1 MVKLRLKKVGR
12 RNQIYFRLVAVDERF
27 PRDGRF
33 IEELGSYNPH
43 ETDVEK
49 KFQFKG
55 EPNQEAVE
63 QTKQKIIQWFKNG
76 AQPSPDIGK
85 IIGKNGSIIKSI
97 RFLLGNV
104 HSKSGRR
111 IALEIKE

>member
-1 MVKLRLKKVGR
+1 MVKLRLKRVGR

-43 ETDVEK
+43 ESAWEK

-55 EPNQEAVE
+55 EPDEKAVE
-63 QTKQKIIQWFKNG
+63 ESKNKIIEWYKKG
-76 AQPSPDIGK
+76 AQPTPTVVK
-85 IIGKNGSIIKSI
+85 
-97 RFLLGNV
+97 LLAKKGLV
-104 HSKSGRR
+104 LKPELR
-111 IALEIKE
+111 KQK

>member
-76 AQPSPDIGK
+76 AQPSPTVYKLLAKKGLVLK
-85 IIGKNGSIIKSI
+85 EELRKS
-97 RFLLGNV
+97 
-104 HSKSGRR
+104 
-111 IALEIKE
+111 

>member
-1 MVKLRLKKVGR
+1 VEGMKEKEFVEYIAKSLADYPEDVVVTLIEGEKTTLLELKM
-12 RNQIYFRLVAVDERF
+12 
-27 PRDGRF
+27 
-33 IEELGSYNPH
+33 NP
-43 ETDVEK
+43 K
-49 KFQFKG
+49 
-55 EPNQEAVE
+55 
-63 QTKQKIIQWFKNG
+63 
-76 AQPSPDIGK
+76 DIGK

>member
-49 KFQFKG
+49 KFRFKG

-76 AQPSPDIGK
+76 AQPSPTVYKLLAKKGLVLK
-85 IIGKNGSIIKSI
+85 EELRKS
-97 RFLLGNV
+97 
-104 HSKSGRR
+104 
-111 IALEIKE
+111 